1 MYVHV
6 YMYINTL
13 VCVWCRHTRQLTNT
27 NVPDVSRFHTEAP
40 LQTAIEDSTAVAN
53 LLALSC
59 MVVNGV
65 SSDRASVWSGVCQGS
80 ILGSLLFLIYI
91 NDLTDITFSEA
102 SKLARVS

>member
-1 MYVHV
+1 MPNGTV
-6 YMYINTL
+6 I
-13 VCVWCRHTRQLTNT
+13 
-27 NVPDVSRFHTEAP
+27 
-40 LQTAIEDSTAVAN
+40 VAN

-102 SKLARVS
+102 SKLAMYGDDILLYRPILSQDDFNALQTLSRHGPTQTT